1 MVTVSLLIEILRTQ
15 PRLMFW
21 LAALTQAVLWLLVP
35 ALFYSAPPGDVA
47 NVLAIGHDMSFGS
60 TLGHPLA
67 YWLADIALQIT
78 GGHMVG
84 VYLLSQ
90 ICIVV
95 TYWAV
100 FELGRAIVGDRHA
113 VLAVL
118 LMAGISVFTVAS
130 PDFGPDILMMPLWA
144 LALLFLWRAA
154 GEAKQLYW
162 IALAATFILMLL
174 TSPLALL
181 LLPLVVLFL
190 LITERGRLVVSNVHA
205 LAAAI
210 IVFVAMLVLF
220 FLMRRSGVSLTANL
234 PHLRNAASF
243 DQNIVAWLRLLGL
256 VVLAHAGAAILI
268 ALASNL
274 PRTRQ
279 TDAAAITGHPV
290 DPFAR
295 LMIYTFALAP
305 LLVVMVV
312 AAIAGKS
319 TLSSVAPLLVLTGLA
334 VIVAAGDTIMVHHQ
348 RILGVAWF
356 SLLLVPPVLTAVGVL
371 LLPAVFAADLKV
383 AQPADDIAQYF
394 TDSFERRT
402 GQKLEVVGGDPRLAT
417 IVALASSSRPRV
429 LNERTTDRPPLATLK
444 DAEDKGAVIIWRA
457 TDNAGT
463 PPANIRAQ
471 FPNIVPEVPRAF
483 ERAIQGRAPVL
494 RIGWGMIRPKADT
507 PTATPAP
514 Q

>member
-35 ALFYSAPPGDVA
+35 SVFYSAPPGDVA

-78 GGHMVG
+78 GGHMIG

-90 ICIVV
+90 VCIVV

-100 FELGRAIVGDRHA
+100 FQLGRAIVGDRHS

-118 LMAGISVFTVAS
+118 LMAGISVFTVVS

-144 LALLFLWRAA
+144 LALLFLWSAA
-154 GEAKQLYW
+154 GEARHLYW
-162 IALAATFILMLL
+162 LALAAVFILMLL
-174 TSPLALL
+174 TSPLSLL
-181 LLPLVVLFL
+181 LLPLVMLFL
-190 LITERGRLVVSNVHA
+190 LASERGRLVISNLHA
-205 LAAAI
+205 IAAAI
-210 IVFVAMLVLF
+210 IVLVAMVVLF
-220 FLMRRSGVSLTANL
+220 VLMRRSGVSPTANL

-243 DQNIVAWLRLLGL
+243 DQNLLAWLRLLGL
-256 VVLAHAGAAILI
+256 VVLAHTGAAILI

-274 PRTRQ
+274 PRTRK
-279 TDAAAITGHPV
+279 TDAAAIIGHPI

-295 LMIYTFALAP
+295 TMIYYFALAP

-319 TLSSVAPLLVLTGLA
+319 TLSGIAPLFVLSGLA
-334 VIVAAGDTIMVHHQ
+334 VIVAAGDNIMLHHQ

-356 SLLLVPPVLTAVGVL
+356 SLLLVPPVLTAAGVL
-371 LLPAVFAADLKV
+371 LLPPIFAANLKV

-402 GQKLEVVGGDPRLAT
+402 GQKLAVVGGDPRLAT
-417 IVALASSSRPRV
+417 IIALASSSRPRV
-429 LNERTTDRPPLATLK
+429 LNESSANRPSLATVK

-463 PPANIRAQ
+463 PPANVKAQ
-471 FPNIVPEVPRAF
+471 FPNIVPEVPHAF
-483 ERAIQGRAPVL
+483 ERALQGRAPAL

-507 PTATPAP
+507 PTATQAP